1 MYVTELD
8 SFVKKFY
15 QLWNNGLT
23 AHLDLDTHA
32 GNAWVGLRVQ
42 LGHVPGPPHQVHP
55 FPQQVQRKGESPSR
69 MRRRARRAEAH
80 QTKIVETT
88 NGKMIEDAEN
98 DNKAEKASEALEEAV
113 EPVESVE
120 VGNEEVEK
128 ALDKEKVGITTNDEH
143 DDTAE
148 EHQVVNEI
156 DGDCDVYT
164 FTYWDN
170 FKVSQAQEAINFIEE
185 NLKKNF
191 LKNRVRDL
199 DQVFKICGVENADE
213 NEILVKVKLK
223 KNNWPVE
230 LSARNTQTVYNPEDP
245 VSVSIQK
252 IQR

>member
-1 MYVTELD
+1 MIANELD

-15 QLWNNGLT
+15 QLWNKGLT

-42 LGHVPGPPHQVHP
+42 LGHVAGPPHQVHP
-55 FPQQVQRKGESPSR
+55 FPKQVQRKGESPSR
-69 MRRRARRAEAH
+69 MRRRARRAAAH
-80 QTKIVETT
+80 QTTS
-88 NGKMIEDAEN
+88 GKMTKDAEN
-98 DNKAEKASEALEEAV
+98 YKKAEKASEALEEAV

-120 VGNEEVEK
+120 IGNEEVEK
-128 ALDKEKVGITTNDEH
+128 ALDKENVGITTSDEH

-148 EHQVVNEI
+148 EAEGANEI

-170 FKVSQAQEAINFIEE
+170 FKVSQAQEAINYIEE

-213 NEILVKVKLK
+213 NEIQVKVKLK

-245 VSVSIQK
+245 VSVSIQE